1 MKRAPNQP
9 TSSLCLYAGVFA
21 KTWMVQ
27 DSNTLLPQHSHSFP
41 HISYIVSGTVRVW
54 CGDERLGDFTG
65 PCAIKIRARQLHEFL
80 TLTDNVTILCLH
92 NADHLDEAD
101 EPAVATRHD
110 LEFEEN

>member
-1 MKRAPNQP
+1 
-9 TSSLCLYAGVFA
+9 
-21 KTWMVQ
+21 MVQ

-92 NADHLDEAD
+92 NADHLEAD
-101 EPAVATRHD
+101 EPAVAAHHD
-110 LEFEEN
+110 LELED